1 MANVAEAADE
11 IQTMIQNWIDANDLD
26 QTLEDLHQIPRAI
39 QEAFSHYAE
48 QLRES
53 TNLAERLPDAIEEA
67 GAQMSGIA
75 DSLQEAI
82 RFGVQQQ

>member
-1 MANVAEAADE
+1 VANVTEAADE
-11 IQTMIQNWIDANDLD
+11 IQTMIQDWIDANDLD

-53 TNLAERLPDAIEEA
+53 TNLKESIPDAIEEA
-67 GAQMSGIA
+67 GAAMNGIA
-75 DSLQEAI
+75 EGLREAI
-82 RFGVQQQ
+82 QYGVQQN